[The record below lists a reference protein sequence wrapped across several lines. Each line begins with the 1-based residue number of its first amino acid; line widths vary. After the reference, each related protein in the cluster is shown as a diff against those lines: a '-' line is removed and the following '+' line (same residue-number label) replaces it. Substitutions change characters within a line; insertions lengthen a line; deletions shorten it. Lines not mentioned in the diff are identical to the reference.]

1 MCFDKYLHRTKAYPQ
16 YAKIRMTMIQELT
29 QRTIGDIVAEDYRA
43 AGAFK
48 KFGLDFCCGGKRT
61 VAEACTKKGVDVEEL
76 QRELRSALR
85 HDAGE
90 ADYASWPADLLVE
103 YIVSMHHRFVRDKLP
118 EIEAYA
124 RKVAKVHGSS
134 YPALNEMLEVFLR
147 LRDEMTEHLAKEEH
161 LLFPYIK
168 ELVEVD
174 SKGQAPGTALEG
186 GTPRQAVEML
196 ESEHEE
202 AGRLVAELEE
212 LSGGFTPPEDAC
224 PTFRVYFR
232 NLEGF
237 RDDLHKHVH
246 LENNI
251 LFPCAL
257 ELHENLA
264 C

>member
-1 MCFDKYLHRTKAYPQ
+1 
-16 YAKIRMTMIQELT
+16 MTMSQELT
-29 QRTIGDIVAEDYRA
+29 ERSIGEIVAEDYRA

-76 QRELRSALR
+76 QRELRSVLSR
-85 HDAGE
+85 VLGE

-103 YIVSMHHRFVRDKLP
+103 YIVSMHHRFVREKLP
-118 EIEAYA
+118 EIESYA
-124 RKVAKVHGSS
+124 RKVAEVHGSI
-134 YPALNEMLEVFLR
+134 YHALNEMLEVFLR
-147 LRDEMTEHLAKEEH
+147 LRDEMTKHLDKEEQ

-168 ELVEVD
+168 ELVEAER
-174 SKGQAPGTALEG
+174 KGRTPENALEG
-186 GTPRQAVEML
+186 GTPRQAVDML

-212 LSGGFTPPEDAC
+212 LSDGFTPPEDAC

-251 LFPCAL
+251 LFPRAL

>member
-1 MCFDKYLHRTKAYPQ
+1 MN
-16 YAKIRMTMIQELT
+16 QELAE
-29 QRTIGDIVAEDYRA
+29 RTIGEIVAEDYRA

-61 VAEACTKKGVDVEEL
+61 VAEACNKKGVNVKEL
-76 QRELRSALR
+76 QQELRTALGR
-85 HDAGE
+85 ASGD

-103 YIVSMHHRFVRDKLP
+103 YIVSMHHRFVREKLP

-124 RKVAKVHGSS
+124 RKVAKVHGRS
-134 YPALNEMLEVFLR
+134 YPALNDMLEIFLQ
-147 LRDEMTEHLAKEEH
+147 LRDEMTDHLDKEEL

-168 ELVEVD
+168 QLVEAD
-174 SKGQAPGTALEG
+174 AKGRTPESTLEG
-186 GTPRQAVEML
+186 GTPRQAVAML

-202 AGRLVAELEE
+202 AGRLMAELEE
-212 LSGGFTPPEDAC
+212 ISGGFIPPEDAC
-224 PTFRVYFR
+224 PTFRVYFH

-251 LFPCAL
+251 LFPRAL
-257 ELHENLA
+257 ELHERLSR
-264 C
+264 

>member
-1 MCFDKYLHRTKAYPQ
+1 MN
-16 YAKIRMTMIQELT
+16 QELT
-29 QRTIGDIVAEDYRA
+29 HRTIGEIVAEDYRA

-61 VAEACTKKGVDVEEL
+61 VAEACTKKGVDVQEL
-76 QRELRSALR
+76 EQELRSALR
-85 HDAGE
+85 RAAGE

-118 EIEAYA
+118 EIESYA
-124 RKVAKVHGSS
+124 RKVAKVHGRS
-134 YPALNEMLEVFLR
+134 YPAIEEMLEVFLR
-147 LRDEMTEHLAKEEH
+147 LRDEMSDHLDKEEE

-168 ELVEVD
+168 RLVEAE
-174 SKGQAPGTALEG
+174 SKGRAPEAGLDE
-186 GTPRQAVEML
+186 GTPAQAVAML

-202 AGRLVAELEE
+202 AGRLMARLEE
-212 LSGGFTPPEDAC
+212 LSDGFTPPEDAC
-224 PTFRVYFR
+224 PTFRVYFK

-251 LFPCAL
+251 LFPRAL
-257 ELHENLA
+257 ELHERLA
-264 C
+264 G